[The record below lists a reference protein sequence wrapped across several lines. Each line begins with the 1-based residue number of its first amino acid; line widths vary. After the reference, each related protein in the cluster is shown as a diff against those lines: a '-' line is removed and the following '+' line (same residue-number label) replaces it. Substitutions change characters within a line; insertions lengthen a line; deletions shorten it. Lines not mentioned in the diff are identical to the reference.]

1 MEYALL
7 AFSWS
12 IFYSLHSFLAASK
25 LKRILARKL
34 GSPIKW
40 YRFFYSLF
48 SIAFFLSIVLQS
60 LYIPHEVLMNQSE
73 ITTYLGYLFASF
85 GTIVVLKASKQI
97 SLSSFLG
104 LNPSSEFSTE
114 KLVVQGWYARVRHP
128 LYAGLILIFGGYF
141 LIAGSYSAAVHLGC
155 LLIYLP
161 FGIYFEEQNL
171 ISLYG
176 NQYRDYRK
184 KVPAIIPLFWESK
197 KGD

>member
-7 AFSWS
+7 ALSWA
-12 IFYSLHSFLAASK
+12 IFYSLHSFLAATK
-25 LKRILARKL
+25 LKRILTRKL
-34 GSPIKW
+34 GKAFNW

-48 SIAFFLSIVLQS
+48 STLFFIGILVQS
-60 LYIPHEVLMNQSE
+60 LYIPYEVLMNQAAF
-73 ITTYLGYLFASF
+73 TTYLGYLIASL
-85 GTIVVLKASKQI
+85 GTIVVVKASKQI

-104 LNPSSEFSTE
+104 LKPSSEFSTE

-141 LIAGSYSAAVHLGC
+141 LIAGSYSAAVHFGC

-176 NQYRDYRK
+176 DQYRDYRK

-197 KGD
+197 KGA